1 MKAALALA
9 TLLLAAAMPAPAQEL
24 GRLFFTPE
32 QRAALDARRKARL
45 PDRPAAAAPSPTAR
59 IDGQVQRSG
68 GRSIVWVNGEPITE
82 GSQPDDLRVAPRRG
96 DPGRVGVTASEG
108 ERSVDVKVGGTLD
121 RDSGETRDVIGDG
134 EIKVKRP
141 RAPR

>member
-96 DPGRVGVTASEG
+96 DPGGVSVTPGEG
-108 ERSVDVKVGGTLD
+108 GRSVDVKVGGTLD
-121 RDSGETRDVIGDG
+121 RDSGEARDVIGDG
-134 EIKVKRP
+134 EIRVR
-141 RAPR
+141 RAPK